1 MTFYTFPSMIR
12 IRRGE
17 KYAIHEKDSYILS
30 KKDLVISEDAIR
42 GDAINLLGKLED
54 LCEGLK
60 VELEELD
67 RSLTPYKKDGKIK
80 NYRGKELLGRKLI
93 LHHTLSV
100 LESYGVE
107 VQYGKDHFDQ
117 SE

>member
-1 MTFYTFPSMIR
+1 MRYTKK
-12 IRRGE
+12 E
-17 KYAIHEKDSYILS
+17 KESYTLS
-30 KKDLVISEDAIR
+30 KKDLIIGAEVIR
-42 GDAINLLGKLED
+42 GDAIDLLGKLED

-60 VELEELD
+60 AELETLD
-67 RSLTPYKKDGKIK
+67 QSLTPYKKNGKIK

-100 LESYGVE
+100 LESYGIE